1 MILCPFDK
9 LPKDFQNNDVKIFY
23 NKLKHKKTNLILK
36 KTFDIILSFSLI
48 ILFLPLFLIISIV
61 VKLTSKG
68 RIFYLQERVTTC
80 KKTFKIIKFRTM
92 IENADKMGSLLT
104 VNNDARIT
112 KVGEFLRKTRLD
124 EIPQLFNIL
133 KGEMSFVGARPEV
146 PKYVDKYSDQMK
158 STLLMPAG
166 VTSLA
171 SINFKNEDK
180 LLNNAENVDKTYINK
195 ILPEKMKYNLEYI
208 EKFNLIYDF
217 KIMFKTI
224 FAVAKNNE

>member
-1 MILCPFDK
+1 MILCPIDK

-23 NKLKHKKTNLILK
+23 DKLKHKKTNLILK
-36 KTFDIILSFSLI
+36 KTFDILLSLLLI

-68 RIFYLQERVTTC
+68 HIFYLQKRVTTY

-92 IENADKMGSLLT
+92 IENADKMGSLVT
-104 VNNDARIT
+104 VNNDARFT
-112 KVGEFLRKTRLD
+112 KVGAFLRKTRLD

-171 SINFKNEDK
+171 SINFKDEDK
-180 LLNNAENVDKTYINK
+180 LLSNAENVDETYINK

-217 KIMFKTI
+217 KIMFKTV
-224 FAVAKNNE
+224 FAVAKNNA

>member
-1 MILCPFDK
+1 MILCPIDK

-23 NKLKHKKTNLILK
+23 DKLKHKKTNLILK
-36 KTFDIILSFSLI
+36 KTFDILLSFLLI

-68 RIFYLQERVTTC
+68 RIFYLQERVTTY

-92 IENADKMGSLLT
+92 IENADKMGSLVT

-112 KVGEFLRKTRLD
+112 KVGAFLRKTRLD

-171 SINFKNEDK
+171 SINFKDEDK
-180 LLNNAENVDKTYINK
+180 LLNNAENVDETYINK

-217 KIMFKTI
+217 KIMFKTV
-224 FAVAKNNE
+224 FAVAKNNA